1 MPDYSGTPDIDI
13 MPRRLMEQKK
23 SDEFVQIIK
32 DMNEVSDVGV
42 KTHNWRGGGYLAGRF
57 IIILKK
63 GTDAET
69 VAAKLKPI
77 MDQMMPYGY
86 DVHYGRFT
94 KPRPT
99 VKDYIREYQ
108 SKTGKKR

>member
-23 SDEFVQIIK
+23 SDDFVRIVK
-32 DMNEVSDVGV
+32 EMEEVSDVGV
-42 KTHNWRGGGYLAGRF
+42 KTHNWRGGGFLAGRF
-57 IIILKK
+57 IVLLKE
-63 GTDAET
+63 GIDAEAVT
-69 VAAKLKPI
+69 AKLKPV

-86 DVHYGRFT
+86 DVRYGRFT

-99 VKDYIREYQ
+99 VKDYIREHE
-108 SKTGKKR
+108 SKTRKK